1 MANREKALAKN
12 TLIISFGTFLPKLS
26 SVITLPILTAYLTT
40 AEYGAYDLITTLVSL
55 FLPIVTLQIQS
66 AAFRFLI
73 DCRKDKQ
80 GIKCV
85 ITNIF
90 VFIIPVSVISLI
102 ILYFVLSS
110 LSTEIRVLICLYF
123 FFDILTLTAQQIV
136 RGLANNKLYSISSIV
151 QSFVN
156 MILIILTVAIGKR
169 GLEGVLLSIII
180 ATFIS
185 FCLLIMEGK
194 VKKYIN
200 FKYISRQTLKQLLD
214 YSWPMIPNSL
224 SSWILRIS
232 DRMVITAFL
241 GIEANAIYAVANKIP
256 SLFSTVQSTF
266 VFAWQENASI
276 VSKDSDADT
285 YYSNMFDSIF
295 CILVGFMALLI
306 GLTPILFF
314 LLIKG
319 SYADAYYQ
327 MPILFLGMLYSSV
340 SSFMGGIYVAHKK
353 TKSVGITTTIAA
365 VINFLID
372 LLFVNVIGVYA
383 GSISTL
389 AAYLFLTIYRMF
401 DVHKF
406 QAVRYKW
413 GKIISLNVGLVIMCV
428 FCWINIFIVN
438 IINFILGIVLAF
450 IVNKNIIKILCKMI
464 VEKIHNKY
472 F

>member
-12 TLIISFGTFLPKLS
+12 TLIISFGTFLPKMS
-26 SVITLPILTAYLTT
+26 SIITLPILTAYLTT
-40 AEYGAYDLITTLVSL
+40 AEYGTYDLITTLVSL

-73 DCRKDKQ
+73 DCRKDEQ
-80 GIKCV
+80 EIKRV

-90 VFIIPVSVISLI
+90 VFIIPVSIVSLI
-102 ILYFVLSS
+102 ILYFVLAS
-110 LSTEIRVLICLYF
+110 LSTEIKVLICLYF

-136 RGLANNKLYSISSIV
+136 RGLANNKLYSISAIV

-156 MILIILTVAIGKR
+156 MFFVVLMVAIGKR
-169 GLEGVLLSIII
+169 GLEGVLFSIII

-185 FCLLIMEGK
+185 LLLLIGVGK
-194 VKKYIN
+194 IKKYVD
-200 FKYISRQTLKQLLD
+200 FKFISRAVLKELLN

-224 SSWILRIS
+224 SSWVLRIS

-276 VSKDSDADT
+276 VSKDKDADT

-295 CILVGFMALLI
+295 CILVGIMALLI
-306 GLTPILFF
+306 GSTPILFF
-314 LLIKG
+314 LLIRG

-365 VINFLID
+365 IINFAID

-401 DVHKF
+401 DVRKF
-406 QAVRYKW
+406 QAIRYRWEKFVL
-413 GKIISLNVGLVIMCV
+413 LNVGLVIMCA
-428 FCWINIFIVN
+428 FCWINISITN
-438 IINFILGIVLAF
+438 ILNFILGIVLAV
-450 IVNKNIIKILCKMI
+450 IVNKNIIRALLRMI
-464 VEKIHNKY
+464 NEKIHSRY
-472 F
+472 I

>member
-85 ITNIF
+85 TTNIF
-90 VFIIPVSVISLI
+90 MFIIPVSVISLI

-110 LSTEIRVLICLYF
+110 FSAEIRVLICLYF

-156 MILIILTVAIGKR
+156 MLLIFLTVAIGKR
-169 GLEGVLLSIII
+169 GLQGVLLSIMI

-185 FCLLIMEGK
+185 FCLLIIEGK
-194 VKKYIN
+194 VRNYID
-200 FKYISRQTLKQLLD
+200 FKYISRETLKELLD

-224 SSWILRIS
+224 SSWILRMS
-232 DRMVITAFL
+232 DRMVITGFL

-276 VSKDSDADT
+276 VSNDSDADT
-285 YYSNMFDSIF
+285 YYSNMFDLIF

-340 SSFMGGIYVAHKK
+340 SSFMGGIYVAHKM
-353 TKSVGITTTIAA
+353 TKSVGITTAIAA

-406 QAVRYKW
+406 QAVRYRW
-413 GKIISLNVGLVIMCV
+413 RKIILLNVGLIIMCV

-438 IINFILGIVLAF
+438 ILNFILGIVLAF
-450 IVNKNIIKILCKMI
+450 IVNKNIIKILWSMI
-464 VEKIHNKY
+464 VEKIHNKC